1 MIISGVL
8 DYVIIGKA
16 GNKIPFTL
24 KYVNLFIFLTF
35 LWYSLVLKIFKNLSI
50 FEKIYMATEIFFAS
64 WLSFLYQEA
73 VAPSS
78 IIK

>member
-1 MIISGVL
+1 MW
-8 DYVIIGKA
+8 
-16 GNKIPFTL
+16 
-24 KYVNLFIFLTF
+24 TF
-35 LWYSLVLKIFKNLSI
+35 LFFNIFMIFFALKKKKLSI
-50 FEKIYMATEIFFAS
+50 LENIYMATEIFFAS